1 MMQIDSLY
9 CLYMLAAYHGMAVNP
24 AQVKHELSL
33 EDDEFSD
40 TDVLQVAQ
48 HIGFHA
54 RFRSPSLSRLGHV
67 GLPAI
72 AFDKNGS
79 SFVLAAVRGQGSDT
93 TYLIHRP
100 NEQHPLNLSKEDFA
114 ELWTG
119 RLLLVTSKASLVGDL
134 AKFDFSWFIPA
145 VVRYRRLLLEVLGVS
160 LVLQLFALAT
170 PIFFQVIM
178 DKVLLHQAITTLN
191 VITISLLVITLFEV
205 TLTTLRGYVF
215 AHTSSRIDVELGA
228 RLFRHLVNLPLPY
241 FQARRVGDTVARV
254 RELEHIREFLTGQG
268 LTLILDVVF
277 SVVFIGVMF
286 FYSVN
291 LTWIVIGSLP
301 LYFLLSFV
309 ITPILREQ
317 LDEKFRRGAD
327 NQAFLVESVSAVDTV
342 KSMALEP
349 RWVKR
354 WDEQLAAYVKA
365 GLRTSTTGLLANGGV
380 SLIGKLVTI
389 AITWMGAG
397 YVIEAKMTIGE
408 LVAFNMLA
416 SHVAQPI
423 MRLAQMWT
431 DFQQVGI
438 SVQRLGD
445 ILNVRPEVAQGRTS
459 LPKLQGR
466 VDFEEVGFQYRP
478 DGQPVL
484 KGVSFSVLPG
494 QTIGIVGRSGSGK
507 STLTRLV
514 QRMYQPQQGRVLID
528 GFDLSMADPPSLR
541 RQIGVVLQENVLFNQ
556 TIRANIAVSRPE
568 ASMSAVMAAAELS
581 GAHEF
586 IREMPEG
593 YDTEIGEHGVGLSG
607 GQRQRLAIARAL
619 LSDPRILILDEAT
632 SALDYESERIIQQN
646 MERISIGRTVL
657 IVAHRLSAVR
667 HADVILVMD
676 RGQIV
681 ERGTHNELLAAGG
694 IYAHLYRLQSL

>member
-1 MMQIDSLY
+1 MMRSDSLL
-9 CLYMLAAYHGMAVNP
+9 CLYMLAAYHGIAVNP
-24 AQVKHELSL
+24 EQVQHELNL
-33 EDDEFSD
+33 DDKELSE
-40 TDVLQVAQ
+40 TDLLQAAEK
-48 HIGFHA
+48 IGFHA
-54 RFRSPSLSRLGHV
+54 RFRRPSLSRLSHV
-67 GLPAI
+67 GLPAV

-79 SFVLAAVRGQGSDT
+79 TFVLAVVRGQGPDV

-100 NEQHPLNLSKEDFA
+100 NEQQPQTLSQADFQD
-114 ELWTG
+114 LWTG
-119 RLLLVTSKASLVGDL
+119 RLLQVTSKASLIGEL

-178 DKVLLHQAITTLN
+178 DKVLLHHAITTLN

-205 TLTTLRGYVF
+205 TLTALRSYVF

-277 SVVFIGVMF
+277 SVVFIAVMF
-286 FYSVN
+286 FYNVT
-291 LTWIVIGSLP
+291 LAWIVVASLP

-309 ITPILREQ
+309 ITPKLRQQ

-327 NQAFLVESVSAVDTV
+327 NQAFLVESVTAVDTV

-349 RWVKR
+349 RWIKR

-365 GLRTSTTGLLANGGV
+365 GLRTATTGLLANSGV

-397 YVIEAKMTIGE
+397 FVIEAKMTVGE

-438 SVQRLGD
+438 AVQRLGD

-466 VDFEEVGFQYRP
+466 VDFEEVSFQYRP
-478 DGQPVL
+478 DAQPVL
-484 KGVSFSVLPG
+484 RDVSFTILPG

-514 QRMYQPQQGRVLID
+514 QRMYQTQRGRVLID
-528 GFDLSMADPPSLR
+528 GFDLSMADPASLR

-556 TIRANIAVSRPE
+556 SIRANIAVSRPE

-593 YDTEIGEHGVGLSG
+593 YDTEVGEHGVGLSG

-632 SALDYESERIIQQN
+632 SALDYESERIIQEN
-646 MERISIGRTVL
+646 MGRISQGRTVL

-667 HADVILVMD
+667 HADTILVME

-681 ERGTHNELLAAGG
+681 ERGNHNELMASGG
-694 IYAHLYRLQSL
+694 IYAYLYRLQSL

>member
-1 MMQIDSLY
+1 MNSGGFL
-9 CLYMLAAYHGMAVNP
+9 CLYMLAAFHGISVNP
-24 AQVKHELSL
+24 DQIRHELNIDL
-33 EDDEFSD
+33 DDLSD
-40 TDVLQVAQ
+40 TELLQVAQ
-48 HIGFHA
+48 RIGFHA
-54 RFRSPSLSRLGHV
+54 RFRKPSLARLGHV
-67 GLPAI
+67 GLPAV
-72 AFDKNGS
+72 AFRKDGQA
-79 SFVLAAVRGQGSDT
+79 FVLAALRGEGQELR
-93 TYLIHRP
+93 YVVH
-100 NEQHPLNLSKEDFA
+100 HPSERQPQELSQEEFSA
-114 ELWTG
+114 LWSG
-119 RLLLVTSKASLVGDL
+119 QLLLVTSQASLVGEL

-178 DKVLLHQAITTLN
+178 DKVLLHHAITTLN
-191 VITISLLVITLFEV
+191 VIAVCLLVITLFEV
-205 TLTTLRGYVF
+205 VLTALRGYVF
-215 AHTSSRIDVELGA
+215 AHTSSRIDVELSA
-228 RLFRHLVNLPLPY
+228 RLFRHLLSLPLPY

-268 LTLILDVVF
+268 LTLVLDIVF
-277 SVVFIGVMF
+277 SVVFIAVMF

-291 LTWIVIGSLP
+291 LTWIVLASIP
-301 LYFLLSFV
+301 LYFFLSFF
-309 ITPILREQ
+309 ITPVLRNQ

-327 NQAFLVESVSAVDTV
+327 NQAFLVESVTAVDTV
-342 KSMALEP
+342 KSMSLEP
-349 RWVKR
+349 RWIKR

-365 GLRTSTTGLLANGGV
+365 GLRTATTGLLANGGV

-389 AITWMGAG
+389 AITWLGAT

-416 SHVAQPI
+416 SHVANPI

-438 SVQRLGD
+438 AVQRLGD
-445 ILNVRPEVAQGRTS
+445 ILNVRPEISDGRTS
-459 LPKLQGR
+459 LPKIAGQIR
-466 VDFEEVGFQYRP
+466 FEDVVFQYRP
-478 DGQPVL
+478 DSQPVL
-484 KGVSFSVLPG
+484 KGVSFAALPG
-494 QTIGIVGRSGSGK
+494 QSIGIVGRSGSGK

-528 GFDLSMADPPSLR
+528 GFDLSMADPTSLR

-556 TIRANIAVSRPE
+556 TIRANIAVARPE

-586 IREMPEG
+586 IRELPEG
-593 YDTEIGEHGVGLSG
+593 YDTQVGEHGVGLSG

-619 LSDPRILILDEAT
+619 LSDPRILIFDEAT
-632 SALDYESERIIQQN
+632 SALDYESERIIQDN
-646 MERISIGRTVL
+646 MERIRQGRTVL

-667 HADVILVMD
+667 HADMILVME
-676 RGQIV
+676 RGEIV
-681 ERGTHNELLAAGG
+681 ERGTHEQLLAHGG
-694 IYAHLYRLQSL
+694 IYSHLYRLQAQ